1 MVGKLAASSLT
12 TTNLHAQLEKL
23 EKLCVF
29 ENLINLL
36 TIVSGLVLQISF
48 LNARISASFLSCA
61 CRLVVVRELAA
72 SCHHNQPTLTT
83 QKTREVMRDLLE
95 FAKNYPLI
103 KIRDITS
110 TGSGLD
116 MDLCLDSRSSP
127 VKTL

>member
-61 CRLVVVRELAA
+61 CRLVVVIELAA

-95 FAKNYPLI
+95 NAKNYPVT
-103 KIRDITS
+103 KISDNTS
-110 TGSGLD
+110 TSEL
-116 MDLCLDSRSSP
+116 RSSHRQP
-127 VKTL
+127 ALPL